1 MTCCPSCRTT
11 FCVTPEQLA
20 QAQAW
25 LRCGRCER
33 VFDSTGLVVSW
44 QLSSPPEDAIELA
57 APQDMLSAGTVQ
69 VPSPQ
74 GGRGL
79 WFAALILLCVLPVL
93 LMIPHRQALLL
104 RWPQIGPMWSKV
116 CVLAKCEVPA
126 LVRAQD
132 VVIDSSSFVPQAQGY
147 TLGAVLRNQGGWS
160 VLPSA
165 LELTLLD
172 AQEQVVLRR
181 VFTPEQ
187 MQLTTVLAPEQ
198 TWELRLDF
206 SLEGDA
212 PTVNGY
218 RLRSVQ
224 P

>member
-11 FCVTPEQLA
+11 FRVTPEQLA

-25 LRCGRCER
+25 LRCGQCER
-33 VFDSTGLVVSW
+33 VFDSTGLVVRWHEPKIADDIEPSAVP
-44 QLSSPPEDAIELA
+44 QGALSL
-57 APQDMLSAGTVQ
+57 QTVQ
-69 VPSPQ
+69 TPSQ
-74 GGRGL
+74 QEGKGL
-79 WFAALILLCVLPVL
+79 WLA
-93 LMIPHRQALLL
+93 ALLL
-104 RWPQIGPMWSKV
+104 LCILPMLLMMPHRRALLAQWPQLGPAWSKV

-132 VVIDSSSFVPQAQGY
+132 VVIDSSSFVPQPQGY
-147 TLGAVLRNQGGWS
+147 SLVALLRNQGALS
-160 VLPSA
+160 VFPPA

-172 AQEQVVLRR
+172 TQDQVVLRR

-187 MQLTTVLAPEQ
+187 MQLTQALVPEQ
-198 TWELRLDF
+198 TLELRLDF
-206 SLEGDA
+206 TLEVNT